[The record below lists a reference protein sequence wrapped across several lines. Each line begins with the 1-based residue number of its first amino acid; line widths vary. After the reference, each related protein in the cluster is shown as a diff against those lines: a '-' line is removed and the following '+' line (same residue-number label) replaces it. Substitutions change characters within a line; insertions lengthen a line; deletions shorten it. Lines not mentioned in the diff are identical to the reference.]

1 MRVKQELVPQVTKK
15 NPTEYLISFW
25 YDNKRFRFGNGQPID
40 LDLSPNISPLKNR
53 LRQAE
58 VLCSAYTLAI
68 RSGWRPSVFKEQV
81 VPIDAIAQNTLK
93 RKLSLDYSSS
103 YKRDLIY
110 TERLWS
116 AFIQSN
122 NLSNKSIKELK
133 MDMIRD
139 FIYDCAPSPAS
150 MTNLKS
156 NISALL
162 KDELES
168 NAIVLNFSRIKLPKA
183 PQQLHKPIDEISV
196 LLSDINEFNPTLYLC
211 CLMTYTMLLRPHR
224 EVRCL
229 SFRDFNSDLSQVSLS
244 GSKVKSKRNRIVPVP
259 GVVRAEVSK
268 RYTGNRKDNVFTL
281 TEEPYNS
288 DYFKTLWSRYKRQSS
303 LLERDQTLYSFRHTG
318 AIKVFEKTGS
328 LLKLQQ
334 VMGHSDMKVSL
345 TYLRGLEVKQLD
357 VEDLPEMKAIIYLTC
372 TKLYHLTI
380 TGYPL
385 N

>member
-1 MRVKQELVPQVTKK
+1 MRVKQELTPRVTKK

-25 YDNKRFRFGNGQPID
+25 YDNKRFRFSNGQPID
-40 LDLSPNISPLKNR
+40 LDVSPNISPLKDR

-58 VLCSAYTLAI
+58 VLCSGYTMAI
-68 RSGWRPSVFKEQV
+68 RDGWRPSVFKEQV

-93 RKLSLDYSSS
+93 RKCSLEFSSS
-103 YKRDLIY
+103 YKKDLIY

-116 AFIQSN
+116 EFIQSKR
-122 NLSNKSIKELK
+122 LANKPIKELK
-133 MDMIRD
+133 VDMVRD
-139 FIYDCAPSPAS
+139 FIYDYAPSPSS
-150 MTNLKS
+150 MANLKR

-168 NAIVLNFSRIKLPKA
+168 NGIVLNFSRIKLPKA
-183 PQQLHKPIDEISV
+183 PQQLHKPIADISA
-196 LLSDINEFNPTLYLC
+196 LLSDIKAFNDTLYLC

-229 SFRDFNSDLSQVSLS
+229 IFSDFNNDFSQVSLS
-244 GSKVKSKRNRIVPVP
+244 GSKVKSKRNRIVPVA
-259 GVVRAEVSK
+259 GVVRDEL
-268 RYTGNRKDNVFTL
+268 RRRFTGNRKDNVFTL
-281 TEEPYNS
+281 KEEDYNR
-288 DYFKTLWSRYKRQSS
+288 DYFKTLWSRYKGQSH
-303 LLERDQTLYSFRHTG
+303 LLEQDQTLYSFRHTG

-357 VEDLPEMKAIIYLTC
+357 VEDLPEL
-372 TKLYHLTI
+372 
-380 TGYPL
+380 
-385 N
+385 